1 MEETRTLRRHAFIG
15 LTGLVLASVAY
26 AQGAAPIPRATFL
39 TVMDGE
45 FRKMDADKNG
55 LVTKV
60 EIEQFQRLQ
69 AVAESQAR
77 NRAMFA
83 QLDRDKNGQISAA
96 EFAAMTPPP
105 TVNAQPLIAQ
115 YDSNHD
121 GKVSQIEY
129 RSIKLSRFDAID
141 SDKDGIVSLA
151 EQRAAGLTK

>member
-1 MEETRTLRRHAFIG
+1 MGTRALHRLAFIG
-15 LTGLVLASVAY
+15 LTGFVVASVAY
-26 AQGAAPIPRATFL
+26 AQAAAPMPRATFL

-55 LVTKV
+55 FVTKI

-83 QLDRDKNGQISAA
+83 QLDKDKNGQISPA
-96 EFAAMTPPP
+96 EFAAVTPSP

-129 RSIKLSRFDAID
+129 RSVKLSRFDAID

-151 EQRAAGLTK
+151 EQRAAGLIK